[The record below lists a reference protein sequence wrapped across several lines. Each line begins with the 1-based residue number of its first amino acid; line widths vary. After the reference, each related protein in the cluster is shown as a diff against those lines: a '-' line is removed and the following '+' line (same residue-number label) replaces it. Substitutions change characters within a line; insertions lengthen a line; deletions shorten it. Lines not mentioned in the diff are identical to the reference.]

1 MSTRPPTLR
10 EKRRYIL
17 ARIEPAGMVP
27 EQKELYYAISDA
39 TTSLW
44 GDATTAIITPAV
56 VALEHGHVI
65 IRCRR
70 GAERELA
77 IALSTVTACRD
88 MRLCL
93 RIIAASGTMES
104 LRTRFRPKKI
114 PKPKTQPGSEP
125 ETESTAPEADAGI
138 EPVLPECTFAK
149 KTFLI
154 MHCNSQKIDV
164 IEKGFKNTN
173 RLFLTKDDMENLN
186 ATTIPDRI

>member
-17 ARIEPAGMVP
+17 ARIEPAGTIL
-27 EQKELYYAISDA
+27 EQKDLYYAIADA

-70 GAERELA
+70 GTERELA
-77 IALSTVTACRD
+77 IAVSTVTACRD
-88 MRLCL
+88 MRICL

-104 LRTRFRPKKI
+104 LRSRFRPKRV
-114 PKPKTQPGSEP
+114 PKLKTDPEKPLAGVAVAEEP
-125 ETESTAPEADAGI
+125 APA
-138 EPVLPECTFAK
+138 ECMFAK

-154 MHCNSQKIDV
+154 VQCNGQKVDV

-173 RLFLTKDDMENLN
+173 RLFLTKDDLEDLN
-186 ATTIPDRI
+186 ATTISDRI

>member
-1 MSTRPPTLR
+1 ML
-10 EKRRYIL
+10 
-17 ARIEPAGMVP
+17 

-70 GAERELA
+70 GTERELS
-77 IALSTVTACRD
+77 IALCTVTACRD
-88 MRLCL
+88 VRICL
-93 RIIAASGTMES
+93 RIIAASGTIES
-104 LRTRFRPKKI
+104 LRSRFRPKKI
-114 PKPKTQPGSEP
+114 PKTKTQPGSEP
-125 ETESTAPEADAGI
+125 ETQKNPTGADAGI

-154 MHCNSQKIDV
+154 VHCNSQKVDV
-164 IEKGFKNTN
+164 IEKGFKNTS
-173 RLFLTKDDMENLN
+173 RLFLTKDDLEDLN
-186 ATTIPDRI
+186 ATTISDRI